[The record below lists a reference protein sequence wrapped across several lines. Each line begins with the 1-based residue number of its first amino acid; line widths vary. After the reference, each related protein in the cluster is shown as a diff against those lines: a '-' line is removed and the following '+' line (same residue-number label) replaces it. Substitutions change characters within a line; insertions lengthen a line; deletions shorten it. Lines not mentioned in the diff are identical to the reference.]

1 MLEKILHTN
10 LSDVLM
16 DQLAELIRAYF
27 RVELEGLENIPKEGG
42 ALIVPNHSGFSGAD
56 AIMICHLIHHDL
68 GRTPRILAHR
78 GFFEWFESVRRL
90 SLQFGLEE
98 VSVDHGAEL
107 LRRREL
113 VLIFPEGES
122 GNFKSSLKRYRL
134 QHFHTGFVRMAI
146 QTQVPIIP
154 CLVTGAEESHLT
166 LGSLNLS
173 RFVKGLRLPI
183 PLNLVPLPAKWKIQF
198 LKPIVLD

>member
-1 MLEKILHTN
+1 
-10 LSDVLM
+10 
-16 DQLAELIRAYF
+16 
-27 RVELEGLENIPKEGG
+27 
-42 ALIVPNHSGFSGAD
+42 
-56 AIMICHLIHHDL
+56 
-68 GRTPRILAHR
+68 
-78 GFFEWFESVRRL
+78 
-90 SLQFGLEE
+90 
-98 VSVDHGAEL
+98 
-107 LRRREL
+107 
-113 VLIFPEGES
+113 
-122 GNFKSSLKRYRL
+122 YRL

-198 LKPIVLD
+198 LKPIVLDEFTPDQASDHTLVADLCSQLQNQMQNELDRAVRNRR